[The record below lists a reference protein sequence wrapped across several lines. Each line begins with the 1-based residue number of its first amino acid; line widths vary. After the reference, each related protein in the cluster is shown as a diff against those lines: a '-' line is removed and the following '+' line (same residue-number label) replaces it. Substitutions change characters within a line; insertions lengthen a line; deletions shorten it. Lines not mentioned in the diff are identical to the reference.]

1 MNPFKIIGGLL
12 IILGLAFRAISVAY
26 FKLRL
31 KTLPP
36 TPAAR
41 KRLEA
46 SKQRALAIDIVFIAL
61 GFYVLLA
68 H

>member
-1 MNPFKIIGGLL
+1 MNPFKLIGGLL
-12 IILGLAFRAISVAY
+12 IILGLAFRVISVAY

-31 KTLPP
+31 KTLPD
-36 TPAAR
+36 TPKAR
-41 KRLEA
+41 QRFEA
-46 SKQRALAIDIVFIAL
+46 SKQRALMIDAVFIAA